1 MQSGSQTN
9 IAITSS
15 TDISASGNLISNQV
29 LIKGGILDIQNE
41 GSPSSA
47 KFYCEDNNLH
57 YTELKAQ
64 SHSLFT
70 GNPTTLL
77 PSYDFDFE
85 KPHFQANIT
94 ASGAISASGALFG
107 RLSNN
112 SDSTLK
118 VVVIDDAS
126 GQLYRTGS
134 YSGGG
139 GGSVVSGSAFP
150 FSGSAVITGSLLI
163 TSSNQEQSLQLEGSG
178 STIFSV
184 EGSRGTLFSVDDDE
198 SDGVLFSANN
208 VSGIPVLEVHEDNT
222 VKLGKQNGFG
232 IIISGSNPLPN
243 DLEAKILITGSTH
256 ITGSLEVNGDLK
268 SSLIDSSNTNYKTVV
283 IDPTTGKFY
292 RTGSYA
298 GGGGG
303 SAGSGSGFPF
313 SGSAVITGSLEVTG
327 SITASSGVVNQLTA

>member
-1 MQSGSQTN
+1 
-9 IAITSS
+9 
-15 TDISASGNLISNQV
+15 
-29 LIKGGILDIQNE
+29 LDIQNE

-47 KFYCEDNNLH
+47 KFYCEDGNLH

-112 SDSTLK
+112 SDSNLK

-139 GGSVVSGSAFP
+139 GGSAGSGSGFP

-198 SDGVLFSANN
+198 SDGVLFS
-208 VSGIPVLEVHEDNT
+208 
-222 VKLGKQNGFG
+222 
-232 IIISGSNPLPN
+232 
-243 DLEAKILITGSTH
+243 
-256 ITGSLEVNGDLK
+256 
-268 SSLIDSSNTNYKTVV
+268 
-283 IDPTTGKFY
+283 
-292 RTGSYA
+292 
-298 GGGGG
+298 
-303 SAGSGSGFPF
+303 
-313 SGSAVITGSLEVTG
+313 
-327 SITASSGVVNQLTA
+327 